1 MGLKV
6 AKSLRQTPVLV
17 ERHHLVGAPDAVEDV
32 HVAGIR
38 SSLGIH
44 ARSRDNYV
52 AAGAVCGAGSI
63 GSRVK

>member
-17 ERHHLVGAPDAVEDV
+17 ERHHLVGAPDAVEDG

-38 SSLGIH
+38 SSLGTH

-52 AAGAVCGAGSI
+52 AARSQSRRNIARFKGS
-63 GSRVK
+63 